1 MREDKIVSEVM
12 SRRIRVLHVV
22 PTFYPATY
30 FGGPI
35 FSVLGLCNAL
45 VHAGGVD
52 LRVLTTDSNGPTRRD
67 RLPLQEFPACRPE
80 GYEVYYCRKWWGK
93 EFSGK
98 LLFMLYPMIRW
109 ADVVHLTS
117 AYSFSTLPTLLLCRL
132 MRKPVVW
139 SPRGQLQRWEGSTRP
154 LFKRVWEII
163 CNRLLNPRRSVLHVT
178 SRDEAEESRR
188 RIARAR
194 VEIVENGVEIPNET
208 PDRSWAPDGTLR
220 LLFIGRLD
228 PKKGIEN
235 LLRTL
240 KRLDEKVSLVVCG
253 TGDPDYASSL
263 RMLVAEL
270 GLSGRVKFAGQVE
283 GEAKSRAF
291 WNADICVVPS
301 HTENFAMVV
310 AEALAHGVPVIASRG
325 TPWKEL
331 VERQCGLWVENDP
344 SSLVKAIIEMRGRN
358 LSQMGKNGR
367 QWMAQ
372 SFSWAAVAGC
382 MHAVY
387 TKLVSGM
394 GK

>member
-1 MREDKIVSEVM
+1 LDSPIKL
-12 SRRIRVLHVV
+12 LHIV
-22 PTFYPATY
+22 PTFYPASY

-35 FSVLGLCNAL
+35 YSLLGLCNAL
-45 VHAGGVD
+45 ARRPGVRF
-52 LRVLTTDSNGPTRRD
+52 RVLTTDSSGPSRND
-67 RLPLQEFPACRPE
+67 RLSVEEWPVLSNA
-80 GYEVYYCRKWWGK
+80 GYEIYYCRKWWGK
-93 EFSGK
+93 EFSGPLLIK
-98 LLFMLYPMIRW
+98 LFPMVRW

-117 AYSFSTLPTLLLCRL
+117 AYSFSTLPTLLFCRL
-132 MRKPVVW
+132 LRKPVVW
-139 SPRGQLQRWEGSTRP
+139 SPRGQLQRWKGSTRL
-154 LFKRVWEII
+154 LFKRFWEII
-163 CNRLLNPRRSVLHVT
+163 CNRLLNPQRSVLHVT
-178 SRDEAEESRR
+178 SRDEAEESHR

-208 PDRSWAPDGTLR
+208 PDRLWTPDGMLR
-220 LLFIGRLD
+220 LFFIGRLD

-240 KRLDEKVSLVVCG
+240 KQLDEKVSLVVCG
-253 TGDPDYASSL
+253 MGDPDYASSL
-263 RMLVAEL
+263 RMLTAEL

-331 VERQCGLWVENDP
+331 VERQCGLWVGNDP
-344 SSLVKAIIEMRGRN
+344 SSLAQAITEMRGRN
-358 LSQMGKNGR
+358 LGQMGKNGR
-367 QWMAQ
+367 QWMEQ
-372 SFSWAAVAGC
+372 SFSWAVVAGR

-387 TKLVSGM
+387 SNLVSRV

>member
-1 MREDKIVSEVM
+1 MDSPIKL
-12 SRRIRVLHVV
+12 LHIV
-22 PTFYPATY
+22 PTFYPAYY

-35 FSVLGLCNAL
+35 HSLLGLCNAL
-45 VHAGGVD
+45 ARRPD
-52 LRVLTTDSNGPTRRD
+52 IRFRVLTTDSSGPSRND
-67 RLPLQEFPACRPE
+67 RLVIKEFPVLSND
-80 GYEVYYCRKWWGK
+80 GYKIYYCRKWWGK
-93 EFSGK
+93 EFSGSLLIK
-98 LLFMLYPMIRW
+98 LFPMIRW

-154 LFKRVWEII
+154 LFKRFWEII

-178 SRDEAEESRR
+178 SMNEAEESRR

-194 VEIVENGVEIPNET
+194 VEIVENGVEIPNAT

-235 LLRTL
+235 LLKAL
-240 KRLDEKVSLVVCG
+240 KQLDDNVDLVVCG
-253 TGDPDYASSL
+253 TGDPGYASSL
-263 RMLVAEL
+263 RMLAAEL

-301 HTENFAMVV
+301 HTENFAMAV
-310 AEALAHGVPVIASRG
+310 AEALAHGVPVIASQG
-325 TPWKEL
+325 TPWNAL
-331 VERQCGLWVENDP
+331 VEHQCGLWVENDP
-344 SSLVKAIIEMRGRN
+344 SSLAKAVTEMRGRN
-358 LSQMGKNGR
+358 LGQMGKNGR
-367 QWMAQ
+367 QWMEQ
-372 SFSWAAVAGC
+372 SFSWVAVAGR

-387 TKLVSGM
+387 ASLASRMEK
-394 GK
+394 